1 MGTLTYLFLLALI
14 LGHRRPR
21 FFERILFF
29 LALSLFL
36 IYSGGLLEMN
46 ARIQYASPPEAT
58 RLLYT
63 SLITLG
69 MLFLPALLVHVH
81 LRFLSL
87 LRPSALPRWC
97 WVIVYLFYAF
107 PLTYLL
113 VPILLFHGLPSLSLK
128 SLLHWFRPDD
138 LSVLILAVLVCAAS
152 DYNIT
157 RTSADPTTR
166 RFFRLLG
173 LASVLVL
180 VPLALWQGFAT
191 LAPMQGEGT
200 VVAIVVAGIF
210 PGALLIYFALRH
222 NFLEFGGQRNLV
234 YALSAAFLSLL
245 YLALVRRV
253 SGWLEPVLPPEATAS
268 ILLFVLVFAF
278 EPLQRSIG
286 RALQRTVHLQME
298 RVQRL
303 SGELQMEARR
313 GDVESLLAFAE
324 RRICDEFGLA
334 SATITLTA
342 PPSVHASQAS
352 VTAGPKV
359 RLLLRKGGEEIGTL
373 DAVAHGAFISGD
385 ARAALEFLA
394 EQLPAAID
402 LCRLIEEKLSL
413 ERELAERERLA
424 LVGQMAASISHNLR
438 NPLSSMK
445 TVLQVL
451 LEKPDLSETV
461 RHDCALVVG
470 EIDRL
475 SAKLGQLLRFA
486 KSSARTPPE
495 QQKRV
500 DLASLVDQVVTLT
513 QPRCAKAPGCRHAC
527 APGKRDVRSRLRR
540 SPERCDLES
549 RRERNRGGARRRR
562 ACPRGSLAARRACHP
577 RNFGRRSGYSR
588 RTWRKGVSAVF
599 HDEAQRHGPWPR
611 HRRKT
616 PGRNG
621 RNHRLGKSR
630 HRRTRHSIYRDI
642 STGHLRRCWKM
653 RTLLIVDDEPTARYG
668 LRRALEH
675 KYRIAEAANAAEA
688 RAALPRERPDVVL
701 LDLVMPEEAG
711 LSLLR
716 WMRENGHEQPV
727 LVVSALDTAKT
738 AVEALQL
745 GAADYIVKG
754 FDIEELRR
762 RVANLIKLV
771 DLSQENAR
779 LRRELVADG
788 QFGRLLGTSAAMR
801 RVFELTERVAP
812 TDATVLIL
820 GESGTGKD
828 LLAQEI
834 HDRSPRAGRPFVAV
848 NCAALPE
855 NLIESELF
863 GYEKGAF
870 TGAAQQ
876 RKGKFELASGGTLF
890 LDEIGDMNPVTQA
903 KVLRALENRRIERL
917 GAAQSIAVDVRVIS
931 ATHRDLPAEIA
942 AGKFREDLFYRL
954 RVVTLELPPLRSHK
968 EDIPLLASAF
978 LAQLNA
984 RHEKKARLE
993 PAALELLSCYDWP
1006 GNVRELRNAIERSL
1020 VLATREAI
1028 GPAELPEDIR
1038 SGELLASPGHPA
1050 GKNDL
1055 LAEGDFRQAKRHFEI
1070 AYLKRKLEEHHW
1082 NVSRTAAAV
1091 GLHRQSL
1098 QEKLRELGI
1107 QRPGK

>member
-1 MGTLTYLFLLALI
+1 VNLLFYVRLISLTMGTLTYLFLLALI

-500 DLASLVDQVVTLT
+500 DLASLVDQVVTLLS
-513 QPRCAKAPGCRHAC
+513 RDAP
-527 APGKRDVRSRLRR
+527 
-540 SPERCDLES
+540 
-549 RRERNRGGARRRR
+549 
-562 ACPRGSLAARRACHP
+562 
-577 RNFGRRSGYSR
+577 
-588 RTWRKGVSAVF
+588 
-599 HDEAQRHGPWPR
+599 
-611 HRRKT
+611 
-616 PGRNG
+616 
-621 RNHRLGKSR
+621 
-630 HRRTRHSIYRDI
+630 
-642 STGHLRRCWKM
+642 
-653 RTLLIVDDEPTARYG
+653 
-668 LRRALEH
+668 
-675 KYRIAEAANAAEA
+675 
-688 RAALPRERPDVVL
+688 
-701 LDLVMPEEAG
+701 
-711 LSLLR
+711 
-716 WMRENGHEQPV
+716 
-727 LVVSALDTAKT
+727 
-738 AVEALQL
+738 
-745 GAADYIVKG
+745 
-754 FDIEELRR
+754 RR
-762 RVANLIKLV
+762 RVAVTLALPEKETFVLGSEEALNDVISNLVVNAIEAV
-771 DLSQENAR
+771 PAVGGRVHVALSQRDGHAILEISDDGPGIPG
-779 LRRELVADG
+779 ELG
-788 QFGRLLGTSAAMR
+788 GK
-801 RVFELTERVAP
+801 VFQPFFTTKP
-812 TDATVLIL
+812 
-820 GESGTGKD
+820 SGTG
-828 LLAQEI
+828 LGLAIVEKHLAEMGATI
-834 HDRSPRAGRPFVAV
+834 AW
-848 NCAALPE
+848 
-855 NLIESELF
+855 ES
-863 GYEKGAF
+863 
-870 TGAAQQ
+870 
-876 RKGKFELASGGTLF
+876 
-890 LDEIGDMNPVTQA
+890 PVTGG
-903 KVLRALENRRIERL
+903 RGTRF
-917 GAAQSIAVDVRVIS
+917 
-931 ATHRDLPAEIA
+931 T
-942 AGKFREDLFYRL
+942 
-954 RVVTLELPPLRSHK
+954 VTFP
-968 EDIPLLASAF
+968 
-978 LAQLNA
+978 
-984 RHEKKARLE
+984 
-993 PAALELLSCYDWP
+993 
-1006 GNVRELRNAIERSL
+1006 
-1020 VLATREAI
+1020 LAT
-1028 GPAELPEDIR
+1028 
-1038 SGELLASPGHPA
+1038 
-1050 GKNDL
+1050 
-1055 LAEGDFRQAKRHFEI
+1055 
-1070 AYLKRKLEEHHW
+1070 
-1082 NVSRTAAAV
+1082 
-1091 GLHRQSL
+1091 
-1098 QEKLRELGI
+1098 
-1107 QRPGK
+1107 